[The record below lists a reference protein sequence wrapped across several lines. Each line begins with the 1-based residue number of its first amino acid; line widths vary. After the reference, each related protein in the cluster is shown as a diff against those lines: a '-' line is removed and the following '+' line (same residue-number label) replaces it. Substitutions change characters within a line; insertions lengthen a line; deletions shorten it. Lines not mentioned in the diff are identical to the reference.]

1 VFVGGSCG
9 VRGVH
14 RHKVTCPPWRSL
26 DPAVQSMCGPVRHV
40 AVKDMD
46 GDGAF
51 AAASFSAIYILK
63 WHQCSRC
70 SVIIR
75 LLYMISTG
83 DKDLVVSHPHGV
95 DYYPRS
101 GTTFSTVMPV
111 VGERFMYSVG
121 AHPADFDGDEVED
134 VVTHSTTQNFTCFVQ
149 DNSDPYDV
157 SDPCFLSTG
166 ANRWVAIASSSRRPT
181 APTILVPPFVI
192 CSTGN
197 TPVLMTDSTVLGPT
211 PIGHLHWRD
220 REPGHGTDRH
230 PHQHQPG

>member
-1 VFVGGSCG
+1 
-9 VRGVH
+9 
-14 RHKVTCPPWRSL
+14 
-26 DPAVQSMCGPVRHV
+26 MC
-40 AVKDMD
+40 
-46 GDGAF
+46 
-51 AAASFSAIYILK
+51 ASDVLWA
-63 WHQCSRC
+63 QAC
-70 SVIIR
+70 SVKSR
-75 LLYMISTG
+75 MNRTRAALATLFMGLPG

-149 DNSDPYDV
+149 DNSDTYDV
-157 SDPCFLSTG
+157 SDPCFQLMSTG
-166 ANRWVAIASSSRRPT
+166 ANRWVALASSSRRPT

-197 TPVLMTDSTVLGPT
+197 TPKKDGCSLMAISEQPSFFTPVLMTDSTVLGPT

-220 REPGHGTDRH
+220 RKPGHGTDWH